1 MHMKPPMTKNEIE
14 MRKRFDFSRATR
26 GRFADRYALGH
37 TVTLLDGDPDME
49 DPLDLDSNPVST
61 RDAGKEIFVSQVTAA
76 GLKLAEPLQDPSIDY
91 LIYGSESGDREI
103 VSCAVKVKTSVHETF
118 SLFKTD
124 LKVPGSLLA
133 YVWNAGDP
141 AKSSVYALT
150 YREALKIF
158 EKKPYVKSD
167 AWLKDGRYTV
177 VHAGAE
183 LKEMLEPYRMTRDR
197 WQQRLQT
204 V

>member
-1 MHMKPPMTKNEIE
+1 MKPAMTKNEIE

-37 TVTLLDGDPDME
+37 TVTLIEGEPDME
-49 DPLDLDSNPVST
+49 DPLDADNISTST
-61 RDAGKEIFVSQVTAA
+61 RDAGKQIFVSQVKAA
-76 GLKLAEPLQDPSIDY
+76 GLKLAEPLQDSAIDY
-91 LIYGSESGDREI
+91 LIYSSEVENQEI
-103 VSCAVKVKTSVHETF
+103 VSCAVKVRTSVHETF

-124 LKVPGSLLA
+124 LKIRGSLLA
-133 YVWNAGDP
+133 YVWNAGNP
-141 AKSSVYALT
+141 HKSCVYALT
-150 YREALKIF
+150 YREALRIV

-177 VHAGAE
+177 VHAGVE
-183 LKEMLEPYRMTRDR
+183 LKEMLEPYRMTQDR